1 MRTYLI
7 EPQAIFV
14 PYLQRVLSAAGLEVI
29 ATSPG
34 VDGRDITA
42 HAPAAIFVDVD
53 YLERGGPTAICK
65 IREFARTAQL
75 IALSEMNDATFTAT
89 CVISG
94 ANAVC
99 SKGDGEDNLVKALRK
114 AVAAT

>member
-7 EPQAIFV
+7 EPQSIFV
-14 PYLQRVLSAAGLEVI
+14 PFLRRILSSAGFDVI
-29 ATSPG
+29 ATNPG

-53 YLERGGPTAICK
+53 YLERSGPTALCR
-65 IREFARTAQL
+65 IREVARTARL
-75 IALSEMNDATFTAT
+75 IAFSESNDAMFAAT

-99 SKGDGEDNLVKALRK
+99 SKGDGEDKLVRALRR